1 MTDED
6 WKRPGKRTELQKNDK
21 TRPNP
26 GQIAGVLLNQTLE
39 EFEEEIA
46 SDHV

>member
-6 WKRPGKRTELQKNDK
+6 WKRPGKRTELHKNDK

-26 GQIAGVLLNQTLE
+26 SQIVGVLLHQTLE

-46 SDHV
+46 SD